1 MVNETLL
8 ELDKEE
14 KPTILVFNKID
25 AYSPL
30 ETELED
36 EETLS
41 PLERLK
47 KTWMARI
54 DGSRCVFI
62 SAHTKENIEE
72 LKELMYTEAKE
83 IFKVR
88 YPYNNFLY

>member
-1 MVNETLL
+1 LL

-25 AYSPL
+25 AYFPIESD
-30 ETELED
+30 LED
-36 EETLS
+36 ENPLS
-41 PLERLK
+41 PLEKLK

-54 DGSRCVFI
+54 DGSKCVFV

-72 LKELMYTEAKE
+72 LKELMYNESKE

-88 YPYNNFLY
+88 YPYNDFLY